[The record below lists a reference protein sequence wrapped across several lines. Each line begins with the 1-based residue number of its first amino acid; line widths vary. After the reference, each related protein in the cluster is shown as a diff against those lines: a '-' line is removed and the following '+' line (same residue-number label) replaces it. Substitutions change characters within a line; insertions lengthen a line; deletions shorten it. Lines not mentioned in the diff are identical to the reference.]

1 MTEFLHMADFVP
13 ACFDLGRDMVYEG
26 EIFRAGEYR
35 DRGVVASCEDLN
47 QLASQVGQLIP
58 AKVQHVST
66 AFDSALQGYG
76 LERVEARDGGT
87 WLWGRARFPRWIRD
101 ALGGK
106 LAVSVGLSKQGL
118 TPISID
124 EISIVNE
131 GRIPTAALAAAFA
144 ASRVGD
150 KEGEKMT
157 FFQKLMAYFGRHPE
171 ALEESGLTVDDVRFE
186 LRDRTLDPEVPARL
200 DAADAR
206 HAEMQARLETQNAAL
221 LNQRSEEFA
230 RGAVRDRKALPA
242 EEEELRGLFS
252 MAARADGYGMA
263 TFGLDGQ
270 LIEGDNVALLRRSID
285 KRRSLSLFE
294 TALSDRVS
302 DTVEARAAA
311 VNAGAVAA
319 YNAKRCKGL

>member
-1 MTEFLHMADFVP
+1 M
-13 ACFDLGRDMVYEG
+13 
-26 EIFRAGEYR
+26 
-35 DRGVVASCEDLN
+35 
-47 QLASQVGQLIP
+47 
-58 AKVQHVST
+58 
-66 AFDSALQGYG
+66 
-76 LERVEARDGGT
+76 
-87 WLWGRARFPRWIRD
+87 
-101 ALGGK
+101 
-106 LAVSVGLSKQGL
+106 
-118 TPISID
+118 
-124 EISIVNE
+124 
-131 GRIPTAALAAAFA
+131 
-144 ASRVGD
+144 
-150 KEGEKMT
+150 
-157 FFQKLMAYFGRHPE
+157 
-171 ALEESGLTVDDVRFE
+171 
-186 LRDRTLDPEVPARL
+186 
-200 DAADAR
+200 
-206 HAEMQARLETQNAAL
+206 
-221 LNQRSEEFA
+221 NQRSEEFA